1 MIKKI
6 NLLDNKLLENKK
18 EKEEEEEKDDEI
30 CGCCG
35 QDVSSS
41 LSSTDTTTTTSA
53 SSSSS
58 SSIKSAL
65 EKKSNVEN
73 EKQYQQ
79 RKKRETKKENN
90 KAKILIIIG
99 LVLTIPLVV
108 IELLQYYN
116 ILKDGIIID
125 YILLSLATPV
135 QILLGRPFYKRFYN
149 SIKNK
154 KSFTIDTLVVLSTS
168 VAYIYSIISILAN
181 QDARFFEASA
191 SVLTIFTIGNYVESR
206 VLKTTSESIKKLVSL
221 KPKTAIILTNND
233 DGQQIQKIVDID
245 DLAIDNIFIVKPG
258 DAIATDGIIVYGD
271 SSIDESMITGE
282 SIPVYKKIGH
292 KVIGGTTNKNGYLH
306 IKATS
311 VGSQTV
317 LANIVEMVR
326 KSRENKPS
334 IQRIADKCA
343 KYFIPVVFSIAI
355 FSSLYWL
362 LAGAAGTSSIQ
373 FAITV
378 FATILVVSCPCALGI
393 ATPMVISLGIG
404 KAAKQG
410 VLIKGGKYLEKLAA
424 VDIIVFDKTGTLTVG
439 KPEVTDV
446 ISNDGYDENYLLQ
459 LASSIEI
466 KSEHPIAQ
474 AIVKKAHEKNMTA
487 FQVSE
492 FNSITGQG
500 VEAKYQQKSI
510 FVGNIRLTTNTNT
523 SNVAT
528 AITPTTTT
536 INNNNY
542 LLSAAVLIPKNIESK
557 ISKLELEGKTVVAV
571 FLEDKIIGI
580 IAVADII
587 RESAK
592 DIVKKLDLMGID
604 LILLSGD
611 NERTANAIA
620 KKLEIKNVFSQV
632 TPEGKVQ
639 KIKDLQNQKKNK
651 KKKVVAMVG
660 DGINDAPALTQ
671 ADVGIAMS
679 SGTDIAMDAGHVIL
693 MKNDLSDI
701 VFAFKLAKYSMKKI
715 KQNLTISFAYN
726 SIAISIAAGLLYSI
740 TNSLILTPALA
751 AAGWIISDSLVFGN
765 SLFIK
770 KFKLKF

>member
-343 KYFIPVVFSIAI
+343 KYFIPVVF
-355 FSSLYWL
+355 FYCYFFFFVL
-362 LAGAAGTSSIQ
+362 
-373 FAITV
+373 
-378 FATILVVSCPCALGI
+378 
-393 ATPMVISLGIG
+393 VISRSSRNLIYSICYHRFCNNTCGI
-404 KAAKQG
+404 
-410 VLIKGGKYLEKLAA
+410 LSLCTWNCNTY
-424 VDIIVFDKTGTLTVG
+424 
-439 KPEVTDV
+439 
-446 ISNDGYDENYLLQ
+446 
-459 LASSIEI
+459 
-466 KSEHPIAQ
+466 
-474 AIVKKAHEKNMTA
+474 
-487 FQVSE
+487 
-492 FNSITGQG
+492 
-500 VEAKYQQKSI
+500 
-510 FVGNIRLTTNTNT
+510 GNITWNWKGCKTR
-523 SNVAT
+523 S
-528 AITPTTTT
+528 
-536 INNNNY
+536 IN
-542 LLSAAVLIPKNIESK
+542 KGWK
-557 ISKLELEGKTVVAV
+557 IS
-571 FLEDKIIGI
+571 
-580 IAVADII
+580 
-587 RESAK
+587 
-592 DIVKKLDLMGID
+592 
-604 LILLSGD
+604 
-611 NERTANAIA
+611 
-620 KKLEIKNVFSQV
+620 
-632 TPEGKVQ
+632 
-639 KIKDLQNQKKNK
+639 
-651 KKKVVAMVG
+651 
-660 DGINDAPALTQ
+660 
-671 ADVGIAMS
+671 
-679 SGTDIAMDAGHVIL
+679 
-693 MKNDLSDI
+693 
-701 VFAFKLAKYSMKKI
+701 
-715 KQNLTISFAYN
+715 
-726 SIAISIAAGLLYSI
+726 
-740 TNSLILTPALA
+740 
-751 AAGWIISDSLVFGN
+751 
-765 SLFIK
+765 
-770 KFKLKF
+770 